1 MFRLITVSSL
11 SLTASLLA
19 CEPVSP
25 IFEGGPAPE
34 DGIWEMKIT
43 QVSAKGHCGMAEVA
57 ELQGLLFT
65 MDVDP
70 KGEHGIRF
78 DIEGL
83 SLKGYEDGGFMHAE
97 GRITRDSAVGVVV
110 DDVTEPGEP
119 EVGEDDDSIPVQEG
133 HRTESV
139 DIDRD
144 EGDGMHAELS
154 ATTRTSS
161 WMSGELLLDYNGSDM
176 DCVIVLEF
184 EASHE
189 GDYSRPPVS
198 EPDPHPESE
207 ERDKED
213 KPVVS
218 DAQ

>member
-11 SLTASLLA
+11 SLSVSLLA

-34 DGIWEMKIT
+34 DGVWEMEIT
-43 QVSAKGHCGMAEVA
+43 QVSAKGHCGMSELA
-57 ELQGLLFT
+57 ELHGLLFT
-65 MDVDP
+65 MDVEP

-83 SLKGYEDGGFMHAE
+83 SLKGYEDSGVMHAE
-97 GRITRDSAVGVVV
+97 GRITMDSAVGVVV
-110 DDVTEPGEP
+110 DDATEPGEP
-119 EVGEDDDSIPVQEG
+119 EVGEEAESIPVQEG
-133 HRTESV
+133 HRSESV

-144 EGDGMHAELS
+144 HGDGMHAELS

-161 WMSGELLLDYNGSDM
+161 WMSGELILDYDLSDM

-189 GDYSRPPVS
+189 GDYSRPPIS
-198 EPDPHPESE
+198 EPDPSPESE
-207 ERDKED
+207 DPEKED
-213 KPVVS
+213 TPVTS
-218 DAQ
+218 EAQ

>member
-11 SLTASLLA
+11 SLSASLLA

-34 DGIWEMKIT
+34 DGIWEMEIT

-57 ELQGLLFT
+57 ELHGLLFT

-97 GRITRDSAVGVVV
+97 GRITMDSAVGGVV
-110 DDVTEPGEP
+110 DNVSEVDEP
-119 EVGEDDDSIPVQEG
+119 EVGEDTESIPVQEG

-144 EGDGMHAELS
+144 QSDGMHAELS

-161 WMSGELLLDYNGSDM
+161 WMSGELILDYDRYDM

-189 GDYSRPPVS
+189 GDYSRPPMS

-207 ERDKED
+207 EREKED
-213 KPVVS
+213 MPVTS
-218 DAQ
+218 EAE